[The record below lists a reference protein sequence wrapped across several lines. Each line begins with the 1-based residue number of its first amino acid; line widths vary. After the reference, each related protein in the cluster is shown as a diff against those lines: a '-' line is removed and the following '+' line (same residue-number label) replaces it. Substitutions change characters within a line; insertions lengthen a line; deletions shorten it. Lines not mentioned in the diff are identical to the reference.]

1 MRQQRVASSVAPA
14 RRQSACARVFLW
26 GLLLGVWGRD
36 GLLLEF
42 ALLQPLDVMAQL
54 QCGPQFQT
62 HIFHNHVAAQEHQS
76 FSIDLLQRQR
86 TRRVVSNCCEERRRK
101 KGERGAGAAAKTKSR
116 SRLFS
121 GLTCFLNSS
130 ACGANA
136 VGSASRTNCI
146 TSSMDQ
152 EEGFLPGSCAPSRS
166 DARDSGPVV
175 ELAANGAATRSIRS
189 THRAAAHVQTDHQSG
204 SRPSTLL

>member
-1 MRQQRVASSVAPA
+1 MSQRAHTYSSGAYC
-14 RRQSACARVFLW
+14 S
-26 GLLLGVWGRD
+26 GSGGGN

-62 HIFHNHVAAQEHQS
+62 HIFHDHVAAQEHQS
-76 FSIDLLQRQR
+76 FSINLLQRQR
-86 TRRVVSNCCEERRRK
+86 TRRAVSNRWEE
-101 KGERGAGAAAKTKSR
+101 KGVGAAAKTKSR
-116 SRLFS
+116 SRPFS

-130 ACGANA
+130 ACGAKA

-166 DARDSGPVV
+166 DTRDSGPVV
-175 ELAANGAATRSIRS
+175 ELAANK
-189 THRAAAHVQTDHQSG
+189 AAHTHKVNTQGSG
-204 SRPSTLL
+204 ARADRSRM